1 MSLQKLLFLI
11 ATAIILVFAISSC
24 APAFRKKMLTNL
36 KSVDINRFTGTWYE
50 IARFPHRFER
60 GLTGVTAT
68 YKLRDDGMIEVINK
82 GYMNSLDGEEK
93 IAVGKAKVASK
104 DGKGHLKVSFFW
116 IFYAD
121 YFILELD
128 QQNYSYALI
137 GSSSD
142 TYLWI
147 LSRKP
152 EMEKATLDMLLKRAE
167 ELGYDLS
174 KVEFVQQK
182 TMNN

>member
-1 MSLQKLLFLI
+1 MKYSKVLI
-11 ATAIILVFAISSC
+11 AGIILVLSGSIMSSC
-24 APAFRKKMLTNL
+24 SGSFRRKMMTEIKTVEL
-36 KSVDINRFTGTWYE
+36 NRFLGTWYE

-128 QQNYSYALI
+128 QQDYSYALI